1 MFNGNFFFNVIN
13 VKFIL
18 KNDFVDNIEYIMF
31 WVNEIF
37 KFFLCECS
45 VNFFCMN
52 LCVYFLGFFMIFM
65 ESKISCGCI
74 F

>member
-18 KNDFVDNIEYIMF
+18 KNYFVDNIEYIMF

-37 KFFLCECS
+37 
-45 VNFFCMN
+45 NFFYVN
-52 LCVYFLGFFMIFM
+52 VVLIFFV
-65 ESKISCGCI
+65 
-74 F
+74 